1 MKKTL
6 SLFALGCMAAIG
18 CNSPTMES
26 PTADATQSTSPIDV
40 NQIAEATKPSKV
52 SFVQADAKM
61 ATLKVKF
68 VLDGKAPD
76 REKVNKDA
84 RDAFCAGLEIL
95 SEKMLIGDGG
105 EIQNLAMILDKRKTK
120 ADLPEEMM
128 KAPEKKITLDN
139 KGCVF
144 VPHVL
149 AARPGQTILV
159 TNSDQAGHNANFNFF
174 NNTPENFL
182 VPAGGEKG
190 LKLQADEPAP
200 IPVDCNIHPWMKAHL
215 IVTEHPYVGI
225 TDEKGD
231 LTIEDL
237 PVGKVAF
244 KIWHE
249 HSNRS
254 ISEGSVDGKK
264 EKWSR
269 GIIELD
275 LKAGIND
282 LGTIKIAPDQF
293 KDE

>member
-6 SLFALGCMAAIG
+6 NLFALGCMAAIG
-18 CNSPTMES
+18 CNSGKLENS
-26 PTADATQSTSPIDV
+26 TADATESS
-40 NQIAEATKPSKV
+40 NQVEATQVAETTQPTRV
-52 SFVQADAKM
+52 HYVQAKSDM

-84 RDAFCAGLEIL
+84 RDAFCAGLDIL
-95 SEKMLIGDGG
+95 SEKMLIGEGG

-120 ADLPEEMM
+120 ADIPEEMM

-139 KGCVF
+139 KGCIF
-144 VPHVL
+144 TPHVL
-149 AARPGQTILV
+149 AARPGQVILV

-190 LKLQADEPAP
+190 LTLQTDEPAP

-225 TDEKGD
+225 TDEKGE

-249 HSNRS
+249 NSDKS

-282 LGTIKIAPDQF
+282 LGTIKIAVDQF